1 MIKVARY
8 LVRLADG
15 KSATVI
21 DTQGDPLDVI
31 KASICAQF
39 SRRGYVLEVVKC

>member
-1 MIKVARY
+1 MIKVACY

-15 KSATVI
+15 KAAAVI
-21 DTQGDPLDVI
+21 DTQGDPLDLI

-39 SRRGYVLEVVKC
+39 SRPGYVLEVLKC